1 MARIYMERLIKTVIE
16 LSHGNDWDTAVVE
29 WEIIDCEEDSTL
41 SESCICGKE
50 HLFYLFTIK
59 NIITGSTLFP
69 IGSSCIK
76 KFGRDDLNDEASVRE
91 KMFKL
96 YHAVENNQFISLSPE
111 FFSRKLLKKLFEDG
125 AFDCEYNDY
134 DGLDDYEFIV
144 KMFNKRDKSSS
155 HVTVVRPAKENLI
168 FYIGL
173 WGVLHEREI
182 ESLHT
187 GSTGQT
193 ELPKERVKALELHLP
208 DNGTLDRFNTLI
220 APMAAAIV
228 SKQNENNKL
237 ATLRDALLPKLMSGE
252 IDVSAVQL

>member
-76 KFGRDDLNDEASVRE
+76 KFGRDDLNDEASVRD
-91 KMFKL
+91 
-96 YHAVENNQFISLSPE
+96 NQFISLSPE

-144 KMFNKRDKSSS
+144 KMFNKRDKSSITFGQQKKIRAIIVAS
-155 HVTVVRPAKENLI
+155 IRPYL
-168 FYIGL
+168 
-173 WGVLHEREI
+173 
-182 ESLHT
+182 
-187 GSTGQT
+187 
-193 ELPKERVKALELHLP
+193 
-208 DNGTLDRFNTLI
+208 
-220 APMAAAIV
+220 
-228 SKQNENNKL
+228 QNQL
-237 ATLRDALLPKLMSGE
+237 AEK
-252 IDVSAVQL
+252 INH

>member
-91 KMFKL
+91 KNVQ
-96 YHAVENNQFISLSPE
+96 AIS
-111 FFSRKLLKKLFEDG
+111 RG
-125 AFDCEYNDY
+125 
-134 DGLDDYEFIV
+134 
-144 KMFNKRDKSSS
+144 
-155 HVTVVRPAKENLI
+155 
-168 FYIGL
+168 
-173 WGVLHEREI
+173 
-182 ESLHT
+182 
-187 GSTGQT
+187 
-193 ELPKERVKALELHLP
+193 
-208 DNGTLDRFNTLI
+208 
-220 APMAAAIV
+220 
-228 SKQNENNKL
+228 
-237 ATLRDALLPKLMSGE
+237 
-252 IDVSAVQL
+252 